1 MRIAGAVMLLG
12 GFLLCISIVWAAVGF
27 LMMGFGLICL
37 LIAER
42 RKKRSRAL
50 SGPIPHEVDRRR
62 DPPPL
67 QTEARAQP
75 AQLVEASP
83 SKIASEQA
91 PSSFPEPR
99 RPRPSRPPKPALV
112 SRQQPVRRQD
122 EPDTNPYDLE
132 KWRALVKSDADIS
145 RSVEAVQPFGK
156 KYVDQ
161 LAVAY
166 LAFEEKSYLPS
177 IVKLVANAIKR
188 DSGRDS
194 ASAAAIEGD
203 LNTDLISFA
212 MSKARTSVAEQV
224 FASPALDFG
233 IPEKSSVMSRAPPEI
248 KPDAKAKP
256 AAVQSELK
264 TSRSLP
270 EGGQGVR
277 SDNLTPRKRQGS
289 G

>member
-1 MRIAGAVMLLG
+1 VVFCFAFPI
-12 GFLLCISIVWAAVGF
+12 IWAAVGF

-42 RKKRSRAL
+42 RKKPSGAL
-50 SGPIPHEVDRRR
+50 SGPIPHEVDRRQG
-62 DPPPL
+62 PPL

-83 SKIASEQA
+83 SRTASEQA

-99 RPRPSRPPKPALV
+99 RSRPPRPSKPALV

-194 ASAAAIEGD
+194 ASAAAIDGD
-203 LNTDLISFA
+203 PNTDLISFA

-233 IPEKSSVMSRAPPEI
+233 IPEKSSVTSKAPPEI
-248 KPDAKAKP
+248 ELDTKPKL

-264 TSRSLP
+264 TSRSLL
-270 EGGQGVR
+270 EAGQGGR
-277 SDNLTPRKRQGS
+277 SDNLTPRETRREWIRG
-289 G
+289 